1 MTSKSISIWLML
13 LVAQQTSAAE
23 PQWLTDAR
31 AREGKLEEVRQI
43 HSSDGWFSA
52 QLPVAVIGRIDKVQ
66 GSYTV
71 EFSVGSETTA
81 SCEIYPE
88 TKDPAALIRAVA
100 QQVFPGVIEKAQ
112 GKVERRAIE
121 VVNAGQFGTTP
132 YLALNWLYRVNDGK
146 EARVGAFKQYA
157 AAKEKHGIYCQHIDI
172 GYVHTFESVVR
183 ALVESVEFHDRT
195 PVQKPFYSELSVASL
210 KGLRVGYSML
220 TLVRDADGDVKA
232 ENRSAMLLPVT
243 QDTVQSFDSSHVEWT
258 HPDGSMINAA
268 HASSVNDV
276 LDMDLGLKPKKGVW
290 HVEGEFKSKKID
302 QNIESQTSP
311 STWLSESLQRR
322 AWLGGDSAA
331 AADNVSLEWVS
342 LDPIHFTESRD
353 VLLEHPSQTGEAHL
367 RNTTAGIVSD
377 ITADATTGQLL
388 KAVIPIANQTITLE
402 RIDTQGSFWK

>member
-1 MTSKSISIWLML
+1 MASKSISIWLLL
-13 LVAQQTSAAE
+13 LVVQQTLGAE

-31 AREGKLEEVRQI
+31 AREGKLEELREI
-43 HSSDGWFSA
+43 HSADGWFSA
-52 QLPVAVIGRIDKVQ
+52 QLPVAAIGRIEKVQ

-71 EFSVGSETTA
+71 EFSVGSATTA

-100 QQVFPGVIEKAQ
+100 QKIFPEVIEKAQ
-112 GKVERRAIE
+112 GKVERKAIE
-121 VVNAGQFGTTP
+121 VVNADRFGTTP

-146 EARVGAFKQYA
+146 EARVGSFKQYA
-157 AAKEKHGIYCQHIDI
+157 AAKENHGIYCQHIDI

-183 ALVESVEFHDRT
+183 ALVESLEFHDPT
-195 PVQKPFYSELSVASL
+195 PVPKPFYSELSVASL

-220 TLVRDADGDVKA
+220 TLVHDADGDVKA

-258 HPDGSMINAA
+258 HPDGSLINAA
-268 HASSVNDV
+268 YITSVNDV
-276 LDMDLGLKPKKGVW
+276 LDMNLGLKLKQGVW

-302 QNIESQTSP
+302 QNIESQALP
-311 STWLSESLQRR
+311 STWLSESLKRR
-322 AWLGGDSAA
+322 AFLGEDSAA
-331 AADNVSLEWVS
+331 PRENVSLEWVS
-342 LDPIHFTESRD
+342 VDPIHFTESRD

-367 RNTTAGIVSD
+367 RNTTAGIVSN

-388 KAVIPIANQTITLE
+388 KAVVPIANQTITLE